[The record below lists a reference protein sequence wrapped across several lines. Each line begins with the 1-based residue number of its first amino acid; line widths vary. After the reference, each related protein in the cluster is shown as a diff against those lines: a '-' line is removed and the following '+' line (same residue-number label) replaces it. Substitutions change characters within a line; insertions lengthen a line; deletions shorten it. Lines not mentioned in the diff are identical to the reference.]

1 MHSRQ
6 FAMTACG
13 VAVMVSTLHNLSMEH
28 IPETVSAHPGQD
40 GKGPSAHRGGLK
52 RVVGQSESNSLRERH
67 PRLREG
73 MTADVLIMAGTDRT
87 NHLHGHRLNTKSGP
101 SRVDF

>member
-1 MHSRQ
+1 
-6 FAMTACG
+6 MTACG
-13 VAVMVSTLHNLSMEH
+13 VAVMPINLYLISVEH
-28 IPETVSAHPGQD
+28 IPETVSAHTALPGQD

-73 MTADVLIMAGTDRT
+73 MTAEVLIMAGTDRT
-87 NHLHGHRLNTKSGP
+87 NHLHGHMLNTKV
-101 SRVDF
+101 RA